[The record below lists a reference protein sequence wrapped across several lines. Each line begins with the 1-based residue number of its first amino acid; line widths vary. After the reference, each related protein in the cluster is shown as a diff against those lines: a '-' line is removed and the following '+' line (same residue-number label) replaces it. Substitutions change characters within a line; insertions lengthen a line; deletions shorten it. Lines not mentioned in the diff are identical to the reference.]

1 MSIKLRLVS
10 PDSLP
15 PELSKDIHIDAVDFH
30 IGRAKPPVGQNDWY
44 FPEDR
49 NVSKKHA
56 TISYRSDGY
65 YLVDHSTNGTY
76 LQPVGQ
82 DKQHLRGSEARLAE
96 GDRIWIGQYE
106 IAVSIEIAGDTT
118 DTQATSF
125 PPPEADPISSPLAPV
140 TIQPRSEPE
149 PRGELI
155 ITPPGG
161 PIIPEDFDLEWLP
174 VASDNSP
181 GPVESISSVA
191 ESQPAD
197 IDLGVPAIAEP
208 EGSVPSPPSSSDIVE
223 LEIPPDFN
231 ISDPTQET
239 VEPEAPATVSPLP
252 SSPVATTTTAPNV
265 ETHPDT
271 NALRAF
277 LEGAGLNSD
286 ELAMD
291 QLDPNLMK
299 TLGTAFRRTLEGLI
313 ELLKGRAEFRHI
325 YEAFE
330 EDYTVFGPEQNN
342 PLKHISYA
350 QMALKTMLSQEKG
363 FLPIDQAIAESL
375 IDIKIHQSALIHS
388 IRQGLNN
395 TLQHFNPETIEKLTM
410 QQRSNLSA
418 WFTSKKS
425 QQWDEF
431 VKCYH
436 QQNVNELLRQELV
449 NGYLDFTK
457 RLKKPLR
464 KSS

>member
-1 MSIKLRLVS
+1 MPIKLRLVS

-15 PELSKDIHIDAVDFH
+15 PELSKDIQIDAVDFH
-30 IGRAKPPVGQNDWY
+30 IGRTKPPVGPNDWY

-106 IAVSIEIAGDTT
+106 IAVSIEIAGDAT

-125 PPPEADPISSPLAPV
+125 PPPEDDPVSSPLAPV
-140 TIQPRSEPE
+140 IIQPLSEPE

-155 ITPPGG
+155 TPPGG
-161 PIIPEDFDLEWLP
+161 PIIPDDLEWLP
-174 VASDNSP
+174 VASDNPP
-181 GPVESISSVA
+181 GPVEFISSV
-191 ESQPAD
+191 SKSLPDD
-197 IDLGVPAIAEP
+197 IDLGVPEIAEP

-265 ETHPDT
+265 EIRPDT

-363 FLPIDQAIAESL
+363 FLPIDQAIEESL
-375 IDIKIHQSALIHS
+375 IDLKIHQFALIYS

-395 TLQHFNPETIEKLTM
+395 TLRHFDPKEIEKQTP
-410 QQRSNLSA
+410 QHSGLSA
-418 WFTSKKS
+418 MLTSKKS
-425 QQWDEF
+425 QHWDEF
-431 VKCYH
+431 VKRYH

-449 NGYLDFTK
+449 NGYLDYTK
-457 RLKKPLR
+457 RLKKPLS
-464 KSS
+464 KNKKKT